1 MYGDRAIPLKRK
13 SPHDV
18 DHVVNVETV
27 ARTLVIAYPRDG
39 PVEAIP
45 EPIDGEGDSDQQQCS
60 RVKTCSPE
68 CPARHDHGG
77 EPQQGEMVGVD
88 PEWKP
93 LRDPDQRLLLDP
105 SEYAVVLSDVP
116 SFLRRIHI
124 DTPPTASCRA
134 VSIEECV
141 GREEKGSRVAHG
153 PDPYR
158 VVAIM
163 IELRSLTKRYGD
175 VSVVDGLSLSV
186 AGGEL
191 LVLLGGSGSGK
202 TTTLKMINRLI
213 EPTSGSV
220 LIDGTE
226 TSAVVPHELRRRIG
240 YAFQQVGLFPHMT
253 VEENIAVTPSLL
265 GWEPDRVRARVDE
278 LLTLVELDPTVLRTR
293 RPDELSGGQ
302 QQRVGVARAL
312 AAGPSIL
319 LLDEPFG
326 ALDPLTRR
334 RLQESFTR
342 IQREL
347 SLTTV
352 FVTHDMVEALM
363 LGDRIAVL
371 NEGRLIQVGTPRELM
386 TQPADNYVREL
397 MSTPRRQAEV
407 VDKLMTADA
416 THG

>member
-1 MYGDRAIPLKRK
+1 
-13 SPHDV
+13 
-18 DHVVNVETV
+18 
-27 ARTLVIAYPRDG
+27 
-39 PVEAIP
+39 
-45 EPIDGEGDSDQQQCS
+45 
-60 RVKTCSPE
+60 
-68 CPARHDHGG
+68 
-77 EPQQGEMVGVD
+77 
-88 PEWKP
+88 
-93 LRDPDQRLLLDP
+93 
-105 SEYAVVLSDVP
+105 
-116 SFLRRIHI
+116 
-124 DTPPTASCRA
+124 
-134 VSIEECV
+134 
-141 GREEKGSRVAHG
+141 
-153 PDPYR
+153 
-158 VVAIM
+158 M

-175 VSVVDGLSLSV
+175 VAVVDGLSLSV

-226 TSAVVPHELRRRIG
+226 TFAVVPHELRRRIG

-347 SLTTV
+347 RLTTV